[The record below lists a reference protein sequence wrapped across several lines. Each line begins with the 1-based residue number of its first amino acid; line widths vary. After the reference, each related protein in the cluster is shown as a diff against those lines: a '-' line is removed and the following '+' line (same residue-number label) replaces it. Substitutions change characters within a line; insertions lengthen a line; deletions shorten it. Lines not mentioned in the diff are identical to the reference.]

1 MTEVINQ
8 VEEFEPIHAAHAIE
22 QVAFVIQFDQ
32 EFNDQTLIKLRAVAD
47 QFKDDLPGVTEIQ
60 SIGFAFGIQIAP
72 TQQSQVA
79 GLVRKSVGRDGALEC
94 ELRMDKTG
102 ITFVTTRYTRW
113 NKAWEQVSKY
123 LEALLPVYLEQANLL
138 AIGLNYVDKFAWAG
152 DLNNCNPALLIQKDS
167 KYVSNHIF
175 ETKEFW
181 HSHTGVFIRADNNTK
196 RLLNLNVDYLDD
208 PRPEGIKRV
217 VSVTTTVTDQF
228 NQQGYTPLAHEAGN
242 KELIFSHMQSMH
254 EFSKQVFSDLITP
267 EMSKRI
273 ALTVG

>member
-1 MTEVINQ
+1 MTEVIKQ
-8 VEEFEPIHAAHAIE
+8 VEEFEPIHSAHSIE

-32 EFNDQTLIKLRAVAD
+32 EFNDQTLIKLRLAAE

-113 NKAWEQVSKY
+113 NSAWEQVNKY
-123 LEALLPVYLEQANLL
+123 LEVLLPIYLEKANLL
-138 AIGLNYVDKFAWAG
+138 AIGLNYVDKFAWEG
-152 DLNNCNPALLIQKDS
+152 DANKCNPALLLQKDS
-167 KYVSNHIF
+167 KYVCKHIF

-181 HSHTGVFIRADNNTK
+181 HSHTGI
-196 RLLNLNVDYLDD
+196 VD
-208 PRPEGIKRV
+208 PNFQ
-217 VSVTTTVTDQF
+217 TV
-228 NQQGYTPLAHEAGN
+228 N
-242 KELIFSHMQSMH
+242 
-254 EFSKQVFSDLITP
+254 
-267 EMSKRI
+267 
-273 ALTVG
+273 